1 MRKDGLDSLLA
12 PVLAWP
18 ETDQEKLVRAMR
30 EIEAR
35 TCHFRIGK
43 RPQDEHFLRRDK
55 LMPSPMRQLR
65 HTLSVIQ
72 SASSFDYSKAG
83 HQPHEG
89 RSHSP
94 SAGQVI
100 ELVN

>member
-18 ETDQEKLVRAMR
+18 ETGQEKLVRAMR

-35 TCHFRIGK
+35 TCSDFRIGK

-55 LMPSPMRQLR
+55 LIPSPTRQLR
-65 HTLSVIQ
+65 HTLSVIH

-89 RSHSP
+89 QSHSP
-94 SAGQVI
+94 SAGQAV
-100 ELVN
+100 